1 MTLQGTGRVFSSG
14 EAETLY
20 VSIPS
25 AVATDSAFPFEEGE
39 TVTVS
44 IEGDEVRVTST
55 EEEEGKS
62 ENRQEARER
71 RYLPSEGKQP

>member
-1 MTLQGTGRVFSSG
+1 MTLQGKGRVFSSG

-55 EEEEGKS
+55 DEEGKS
-62 ENRQEARER
+62 ENPQEARER
-71 RYLPSEGKQP
+71 RYLPGEGKQP